1 MGKII
6 REYLLA
12 NGVLLHIVQG
22 DITREQVDAIVNAAN
37 SYLQHGGGVAG
48 AIVHQGGNVIQ
59 QESDVWVQ
67 QHGLVSHETP
77 AFTSAGNLPCTYVI
91 HAVGPVWG
99 SGDEHRK
106 LAAAITGS
114 LELAEQL
121 KLSSIAFPAIS
132 TGIFGYPLDQ
142 AAEVILQAIR
152 NYFILRKAS
161 TIHLV
166 RMTLFDNKTAQFF
179 IKVCDRIGIRESG
192 FADRDPKLDDSSQ
205 SGQ

>member
-77 AFTSAGNLPCTYVI
+77 AFTGAGNLPCTYVI

-99 SGDEHRK
+99 SGDERRK
-106 LAAAITGS
+106 LSAAITGS

-132 TGIFGYPLDQ
+132 TGIFGYPLEQ

-152 NYFILRKAS
+152 NYFIQRKES

-166 RMTLFDNKTAQFF
+166 RMTLFDNKTAQVF
-179 IKVCDRIGIRESG
+179 INLCDKIGIRESG
-192 FADRDPKLDDSSQ
+192 FADRGPKLDDSSQ

>member
-67 QHGLVSHETP
+67 QHGPVSHETP
-77 AFTSAGNLPCTYVI
+77 AFTGAGNLPCTYVI

-114 LELAEQL
+114 LKLAEQL

-142 AAEVILQAIR
+142 AADVILQAIR
-152 NYFILRKAS
+152 NHFILRKAS

-166 RMTLFDNKTAQFF
+166 RMTLFDNKTALVF
-179 IKVCDRIGIRESG
+179 IKVCDRIGIRESE
-192 FADRDPKLDDSSQ
+192 FADRDPKLNDSSH